1 MLSADH
7 RRHAYPWLRCNAR
20 GRDGD
25 IRKKLAVGVWAADS
39 APARAQGRARAR
51 KEYMDALKFDQ
62 QAIDALQ
69 TLGFE
74 IADDKEMARIGG
86 DDIDIYVFRRD
97 DTESEFLLTIE
108 LPNGINLKCLTHRL
122 ALLEAERE
130 VAARSRD
137 NDQCRF
143 TANVGSSGRANPGA
157 IAMRRR

>member
-1 MLSADH
+1 MVVLRIKFPMPCRRLASRSLTTKKWPVSAVTTSISTC
-7 RRHAYPWLRCNAR
+7 L
-20 GRDGD
+20 
-25 IRKKLAVGVWAADS
+25 
-39 APARAQGRARAR
+39 
-51 KEYMDALKFDQ
+51 
-62 QAIDALQ
+62 
-69 TLGFE
+69 
-74 IADDKEMARIGG
+74 
-86 DDIDIYVFRRD
+86 

-108 LPNGINLKCLTHRL
+108 LPNGTNLKCLTHRL